1 MATLDD
7 NNHNGQPLR
16 GAIVGFGNA
25 AIHAHLPAWQT
36 SERFTIEAVVEPVA
50 ERAAAVSRFLPDARL
65 YSSIEELLA
74 GNPRL
79 DFIDICTPPCHH
91 VELALGACHSG
102 LHVFCEKP
110 LAASM
115 ESFLQ
120 IQQTAAESDQ
130 VVFTVNNWKYAPLW
144 LTTAELVHNGEIGP
158 VHSICL
164 NVLRPPNSGGGASD
178 WRKCRELSWG
188 GILID
193 HGWHNL
199 YVVLTLMQKQPL
211 VVSAKMESPNG
222 LGPCCE
228 ETVDLTVLFSEAE
241 ARLHLTWR
249 ASCRRNFGV
258 IRGERGVIQVN
269 DDHLILERQNR
280 APLRYDFPEALS
292 AGSHHP
298 EWMKPVIDNFH
309 EEINRIQ
316 ERGLN
321 LTEAR
326 WCTQLIEAAY
336 RSNREASRPIEILKT
351 EAVAFPS
358 CAAATALK
366 QLPGR

>member
-1 MATLDD
+1 MIEIDD

-25 AIHAHLPAWQT
+25 AIYAHLPAWQM
-36 SERFTIEAVVEPVA
+36 SERFKIEAVVEPLA
-50 ERAAAVSRFLPDARL
+50 ERAAAVRSFLPDARL
-65 YSSIEELLA
+65 HGSIEELLA
-74 GNPRL
+74 GDGM
-79 DFIDICTPPCHH
+79 DFIDICTPPCYH
-91 VELALGACHSG
+91 VELALAACQSG

-110 LAASM
+110 LAASI
-115 ESFLQ
+115 ESFHQ
-120 IQQTAAESDQ
+120 IQQIAEKSDQ

-144 LTTAELVHNGEIGP
+144 LKTAELIHNGEIGSI
-158 VHSICL
+158 HSISL

-178 WRKCRELSWG
+178 WRKCVEVAWG

-199 YVVLTLMQKQPL
+199 YVILSLIQQQPL
-211 VVSAKMESPNG
+211 VVSAKMESPQG
-222 LGPCCE
+222 PVPCCE

-258 IRGERGVIQVN
+258 IAGDRGTILVN
-269 DDHLILERQNR
+269 DDHLILERNSR
-280 APLRYDFPEALS
+280 ASLRYDFPEALS

-309 EEINRIQ
+309 QEINRVQ

-321 LTEAR
+321 LTEAQ
-326 WCTQLIEAAY
+326 WCTQLIELAY
-336 RSNREASRPIEILKT
+336 RSNREASRPIEISKT
-351 EAVAFPS
+351 EAMTFSS
-358 CAAATALK
+358 C
-366 QLPGR
+366 G